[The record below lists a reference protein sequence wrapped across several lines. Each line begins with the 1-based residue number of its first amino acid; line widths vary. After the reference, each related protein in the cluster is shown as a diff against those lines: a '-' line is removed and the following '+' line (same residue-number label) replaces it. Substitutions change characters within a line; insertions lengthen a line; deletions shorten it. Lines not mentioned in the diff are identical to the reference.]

1 MWYTLWVKKLQLA
14 PSKRTQEREVY
25 MSTHKPKLIEE
36 FVQQIQEALE
46 QIPQIKEALEEK
58 PDRDDVENWT
68 SDLEYKMEEVHEDVR
83 DLQNE
88 VAEVKYQVD
97 DLRSEDR

>member
-1 MWYTLWVKKLQLA
+1 MPKKRVL
-14 PSKRTQEREVY
+14 T
-25 MSTHKPKLIEE
+25 IEE
-36 FVQQIQEALE
+36 RLRLLE
-46 QIPQIKEALEEK
+46 EIPQIKETLEEK

-68 SDLEYKMEEVHEDVR
+68 SDLEFKMEEVHQDVR

>member
-1 MWYTLWVKKLQLA
+1 
-14 PSKRTQEREVY
+14 

-68 SDLEYKMEEVHEDVR
+68 SDLEFKMEEVHQDVR
-83 DLQNE
+83 DLQDE
-88 VAEVKYQVD
+88 VAEVKVQVD
-97 DLRSEDR
+97 DLYSEDR

>member
-1 MWYTLWVKKLQLA
+1 MG
-14 PSKRTQEREVY
+14 TQEREVY

-68 SDLEYKMEEVHEDVR
+68 SDLEFKIEEMHDDVR
-83 DLQNE
+83 DLQGE
-88 VAEVKYQVD
+88 VAEVKAQVD
-97 DLRSEDR
+97 DLYSEDR